1 MDAFQVRFT
10 EKAQSD
16 LNRLYK
22 FLLEFDIHTAERA
35 LLAIENGLDFLR
47 KSPFS
52 CCKAAD
58 GAHGSLLR
66 ELIISFGASGHLAL
80 FEIED
85 AHTVTVL
92 ALRHQREDDFH

>member
-1 MDAFQVRFT
+1 MDEFQVRFT

-16 LNRLYK
+16 LNRLYE
-22 FLLEFDIHTAERA
+22 FLLELDIHTAERA

-47 KSPFS
+47 QSPFY
-52 CCKAAD
+52 CRKAAD
-58 GAHGSLLR
+58 GAHGPLLR
-66 ELIISFGASGHLAL
+66 ELIISFGASGYLAL

>member
-1 MDAFQVRFT
+1 MDEFQVRFT
-10 EKAQSD
+10 AKAQSD
-16 LNRLYK
+16 LNRLYEY
-22 FLLEFDIHTAERA
+22 LLEFDTHTAERA
-35 LLAIENGLDFLR
+35 LQAIENGLDFLR

-52 CCKAAD
+52 CRKAAD
-58 GAHGSLLR
+58 GAHGPMLR
-66 ELIISFGASGHLAL
+66 ELIISFGASGYLAL

>member
-1 MDAFQVRFT
+1 MDDFKVRFT

-16 LNRLYK
+16 LNRLYE
-22 FLLEFDIHTAERA
+22 FLLEFDIRTAERA
-35 LLAIENGLDFLR
+35 LQAIENGLDFLR

-52 CCKAAD
+52 CRKAAD
-58 GAHGSLLR
+58 GAHGPLLR
-66 ELIISFGASGHLAL
+66 ELIISFGATGYLAL